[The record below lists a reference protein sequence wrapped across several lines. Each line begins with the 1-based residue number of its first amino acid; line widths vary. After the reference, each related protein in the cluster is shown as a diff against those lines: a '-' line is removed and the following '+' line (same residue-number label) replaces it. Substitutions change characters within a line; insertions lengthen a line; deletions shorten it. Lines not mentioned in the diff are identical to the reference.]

1 MSTNQ
6 DYIEKLNNIKKTNQE
21 KLLNLINKLEQCYNL
36 EAKLNNKIKYNFLIN
51 DKLNKIQIE
60 TENLFFDICKNI
72 NINN

>member
-6 DYIEKLNNIKKTNQE
+6 DYIEKLVSIKKTNEQ

-36 EAKLNNKIKYNFLIN
+36 EVKLNDKIKYSFLMN
-51 DKLNKIQIE
+51 DKLNKIQTE

-72 NINN
+72 NIKT